1 MPKGA
6 WDSHMHVTS
15 PEYPLAKSAAY
26 KPSLHSLDHAMAF
39 KKKIGIKNIVLV
51 QPSIYGNDNSCLL
64 DALKK
69 IGPAHARG
77 VVAFDPDNAGRD
89 TLPEWDRLGVR
100 GVRLNLKSTN
110 EPFDPDTVKKIL
122 RRYAAIAYV
131 LDWVIELFIDLE
143 QLRFLSDVIPQLG
156 VKVCIAHLGAPD
168 MNRWESYPSD
178 ASKVPGM
185 QHLTALLSQADNTWV
200 KLSGHYRYDPSAD
213 SMAGTE
219 AIARL
224 LLLETAS
231 HRLIFASDWP
241 HTRFEGLDVKPFVS
255 RCLDW
260 AEEFDAKDLLFREN
274 AKELWEKPNRSEWIT
289 KLIGE
294 PGQYDLRSWR

>member
-1 MPKGA
+1 
-6 WDSHMHVTS
+6 MHVTS

-39 KKKIGIKNIVLV
+39 EKKIGIKNIVLV

-64 DALKK
+64 DALKE
-69 IGPAHARG
+69 IGPAHGRG
-77 VVAFDPDNAGRD
+77 VVAFDPDNTGSDALR
-89 TLPEWDRLGVR
+89 EWDRLGVR
-100 GVRLNLKSTN
+100 GVRLNFKSTN
-110 EPFDPDTVKKIL
+110 EPFDPDTVKKTL
-122 RRYAAIAYV
+122 CKYAAAVYP

-156 VKVCIAHLGAPD
+156 VKVCIAHFGAPD
-168 MNRWESYPSD
+168 MKRWESYPSD
-178 ASKVPGM
+178 ASGVPGM

-219 AIARL
+219 EIAKLLLKIAR
-224 LLLETAS
+224 
-231 HRLIFASDWP
+231 HRMVFASDWP

-260 AEEFDAKDLLFREN
+260 AEEFDAKDLVFREN
-274 AKELWEKPNRSEWIT
+274 PEELWDISSDWVAE
-289 KLIGE
+289 LIGHQ
-294 PGQYDLRSWR
+294 PGQY